1 MDKGTRIG
9 IWAGDKSAYIPAQV
23 FFVERGIFMNIQ
35 MNFDADCLEYILKN
49 NLLEKIRP
57 YLSLGEVLEWMADHP
72 EVLACKK
79 DEHLYTG
86 AEGVGVVLRL
96 HREKDTFTVTV
107 YDVSIY

>member
-9 IWAGDKSAYIPAQV
+9 IWAGEKSAYMPALV
-23 FFVERGIFMNIQ
+23 FVWKGVFFMNIQ
-35 MNFDADCLEYILKN
+35 MNFDAACLEYILKN

-79 DEHLYTG
+79 DAHLYTG

-96 HREKDTFTVTV
+96 HREEDTFTVTV
-107 YDVSIY
+107 HDVSIY